1 LEQIMEPISTAL
13 AGIALVQQSV
23 EFIKKN
29 INTVQDIGQIFDMVD
44 NALNGQQQ
52 INKERW
58 GNKSMMGQTKSAAHA
73 VIDAKLANEQI
84 EEMKNLIDMRFGF
97 GTWQEILKLRA
108 DRIREE
114 AEEEKRLLREKRK
127 RKAQIIETLQY
138 IGIAGGGI
146 ITVMLFT
153 FMIVAMFR

>member
-1 LEQIMEPISTAL
+1 MEPVSTAL

-29 INTVQDIGQIFDMVD
+29 INTAQDISQIFDMVD

-58 GNKSMMGQTKSAAHA
+58 GNKTLIGSHKSAAHA

-114 AEEEKRLLREKRK
+114 AEEDKRLQREKRK
-127 RKAQIIETLQY
+127 RKADLIETMQI
-138 IGIAGGGI
+138 IGIAGGGVLAVFLI
-146 ITVMLFT
+146 CFT
-153 FMIVAMFR
+153 LLTIWVR

>member
-1 LEQIMEPISTAL
+1 M
-13 AGIALVQQSV
+13 QQSV

-29 INTVQDIGQIFDMVD
+29 INTAQDISQIFDMVD

-58 GNKSMMGQTKSAAHA
+58 GNKTLIGSHKSAAHA

-114 AEEEKRLLREKRK
+114 AEEDKRLQREKRK
-127 RKAQIIETLQY
+127 RKADLVETMQI
-138 IGIAGGGI
+138 IGIAGGGVLAVFLI
-146 ITVMLFT
+146 CFT
-153 FMIVAMFR
+153 LLTIWVR

>member
-1 LEQIMEPISTAL
+1 MEPVSTAL

-23 EFIKKN
+23 EFVKKN
-29 INTVQDIGQIFDMVD
+29 INTAQDISQIFDMVD

-58 GNKSMMGQTKSAAHA
+58 GNKTLIGSHKSAAHA
-73 VIDAKLANEQI
+73 VIDAKLAAEQI
-84 EEMKNLIDMRFGF
+84 EEMKNLIDYRFGF

-114 AEEEKRLLREKRK
+114 AEEDKRLQKEKRK
-127 RKAQIIETLQY
+127 RKADLIETMQI
-138 IGIAGGGI
+138 IGIAGGGVLAVFLI
-146 ITVMLFT
+146 CFT
-153 FMIVAMFR
+153 LLTIWVR

>member
-1 LEQIMEPISTAL
+1 MEPVSTAL

-29 INTVQDIGQIFDMVD
+29 INTAQDISQIFDMVD

-58 GNKSMMGQTKSAAHA
+58 GNKTLIGSHKSAAHA

-114 AEEEKRLLREKRK
+114 AEEDKRLQKEKRK
-127 RKAQIIETLQY
+127 RTADLIETMQI
-138 IGIAGGGI
+138 IGIAGGGVLAVFLI
-146 ITVMLFT
+146 CFT
-153 FMIVAMFR
+153 LLTIWVR

>member
-1 LEQIMEPISTAL
+1 MEPVSTAL

-29 INTVQDIGQIFDMVD
+29 INTAQDISQIFDMVD

-52 INKERW
+52 INKERL
-58 GNKSMMGQTKSAAHA
+58 GNKTLIGSHKSAAHA
-73 VIDAKLANEQI
+73 VIDAKLAAEQI
-84 EEMKNLIDMRFGF
+84 EEMKNLIDYRFGF

-114 AEEEKRLLREKRK
+114 AEEHTRLQREKRK
-127 RKAQIIETLQY
+127 RKADLVETMQI
-138 IGIAGGGI
+138 IGIAGGGVLAVFLI
-146 ITVMLFT
+146 CFT
-153 FMIVAMFR
+153 LLTIWVR

>member
-1 LEQIMEPISTAL
+1 MEPVSTAL

-29 INTVQDIGQIFDMVD
+29 INTAQDISQIFDMVD

-58 GNKSMMGQTKSAAHA
+58 GNKTLIGSHKSAAHA

-108 DRIREE
+108 DRLREE
-114 AEEEKRLLREKRK
+114 AEDEKRLQREKRK
-127 RKAQIIETLQY
+127 RKADLIETMQI
-138 IGIAGGGI
+138 IGIAGGGVLAVFLI
-146 ITVMLFT
+146 CFT
-153 FMIVAMFR
+153 LLTIWAR

>member
-1 LEQIMEPISTAL
+1 MEPVSTAL

-29 INTVQDIGQIFDMVD
+29 INTAQDISQIFDMVD

-58 GNKSMMGQTKSAAHA
+58 GNKTLIGSHKSAAHA
-73 VIDAKLANEQI
+73 VIDAKLANAQI

-114 AEEEKRLLREKRK
+114 AEEDKRLQKEKRK
-127 RKAQIIETLQY
+127 RKADLIETMQI
-138 IGIAGGGI
+138 IGIAGGGVLAVFLI
-146 ITVMLFT
+146 CFT
-153 FMIVAMFR
+153 LLTIWVR

>member
-1 LEQIMEPISTAL
+1 MEPVSTAL

-29 INTVQDIGQIFDMVD
+29 INTAQDISQIFDMVD

-58 GNKSMMGQTKSAAHA
+58 GNKTLIGSHKSAAHA
-73 VIDAKLANEQI
+73 VIDAKLAAEQI
-84 EEMKNLIDMRFGF
+84 EEMKNLIDYRFGF

-114 AEEEKRLLREKRK
+114 AEEDKRLQREKRK
-127 RKAQIIETLQY
+127 KKADLIETMQI
-138 IGIAGGGI
+138 IGIAGGGVLAVFLVCFI
-146 ITVMLFT
+146 ILSIWV
-153 FMIVAMFR
+153 R

>member
-1 LEQIMEPISTAL
+1 MEPVSTAL

-29 INTVQDIGQIFDMVD
+29 INTAQDISQIFDMVD

-58 GNKSMMGQTKSAAHA
+58 GNKTLIGSHKSAAHA

-97 GTWQEILKLRA
+97 GSWQEILKLRA

-114 AEEEKRLLREKRK
+114 AEEDKRLQKEKRK
-127 RKAQIIETLQY
+127 RKADLIETMQI
-138 IGIAGGGI
+138 IGIAGGGVLAVFLI
-146 ITVMLFT
+146 CFT
-153 FMIVAMFR
+153 LLTIWVR

>member
-1 LEQIMEPISTAL
+1 MEPVSTAL

-29 INTVQDIGQIFDMVD
+29 INTAQDISQIFDMVD

-58 GNKSMMGQTKSAAHA
+58 GNRTLIGSHKSAAHA

-114 AEEEKRLLREKRK
+114 AEEDKRLQREKRK
-127 RKAQIIETLQY
+127 RKADLVETMQI
-138 IGIAGGGI
+138 IGIAGGGVLAVFLI
-146 ITVMLFT
+146 CFT
-153 FMIVAMFR
+153 LLTIWVR

>member
-1 LEQIMEPISTAL
+1 MEPVSTAL

-29 INTVQDIGQIFDMVD
+29 INTAQDISEIFDMVD

-58 GNKSMMGQTKSAAHA
+58 GNKTLIGSHKSAAHA
-73 VIDAKLANEQI
+73 VIDAKLAAEQI
-84 EEMKNLIDMRFGF
+84 EEMKNLIDYRFGF

-114 AEEEKRLLREKRK
+114 AEEDKRLQREKRK
-127 RKAQIIETLQY
+127 KKADLIETMQI
-138 IGIAGGGI
+138 IGIAGGGVLAVFLVCFI
-146 ITVMLFT
+146 ILSIWV
-153 FMIVAMFR
+153 R

>member
-1 LEQIMEPISTAL
+1 MEPVSTAL

-29 INTVQDIGQIFDMVD
+29 INTAQDISQIFDMVD

-58 GNKSMMGQTKSAAHA
+58 GNKTLIGSHKSAAHA

-114 AEEEKRLLREKRK
+114 AEEDKRLQKEKRK
-127 RKAQIIETLQY
+127 RKADLIETMQI
-138 IGIAGGGI
+138 IGIAGGGVLAVFLI
-146 ITVMLFT
+146 CFT
-153 FMIVAMFR
+153 LLTIWVR

>member
-1 LEQIMEPISTAL
+1 MEPVSTAL

-29 INTVQDIGQIFDMVD
+29 INTAQDISQIFDMVD

-58 GNKSMMGQTKSAAHA
+58 GNKTLIGSHKSAAHA

-114 AEEEKRLLREKRK
+114 AEEDKRLQREKRK
-127 RKAQIIETLQY
+127 RKADLVETMQI
-138 IGIAGGGI
+138 IGIAGGG
-146 ITVMLFT
+146 VLAVFLVCFT
-153 FMIVAMFR
+153 ILSIWVR

>member
-1 LEQIMEPISTAL
+1 MEPVSTAL

-29 INTVQDIGQIFDMVD
+29 INTAQDISQIFDMVD

-58 GNKSMMGQTKSAAHA
+58 GNKSLVGSHKSAAHA

-84 EEMKNLIDMRFGF
+84 EEMKNLIDYRFGF
-97 GTWQEILKLRA
+97 GTWGEILKLRA

-114 AEEEKRLLREKRK
+114 REEEERARAQKRVQRK
-127 RKAQIIETLQY
+127 QTMATLQ
-138 IGIAGGGI
+138 IMAIAGGAI
-146 ITVMLFT
+146 VTTFLFT
-153 FMIVAMFR
+153 FMIIELWLR

>member
-1 LEQIMEPISTAL
+1 MEPVSTAL

-29 INTVQDIGQIFDMVD
+29 INTAQDISQIFDMVD

-58 GNKSMMGQTKSAAHA
+58 GNKTLIGSHKSAANA
-73 VIDAKLANEQI
+73 VIHAKLAAEQI
-84 EEMKNLIDMRFGF
+84 EEMKNLIDYRFGF

-114 AEEEKRLLREKRK
+114 AEEDKRLQKEKRK
-127 RKAQIIETLQY
+127 RKADLIETMQI
-138 IGIAGGGI
+138 IGIAGGGVLAVFLI
-146 ITVMLFT
+146 CFT
-153 FMIVAMFR
+153 LLTIWVR

>member
-1 LEQIMEPISTAL
+1 MEPVSTAL

-29 INTVQDIGQIFDMVD
+29 INTAQDISQIFDMVD

-52 INKERW
+52 INKDRW
-58 GNKSMMGQTKSAAHA
+58 GNKSMIGQHKSAAHA

-84 EEMKNLIDMRFGF
+84 EEMKNLIDYRFGF

-114 AEEEKRLLREKRK
+114 REEEERVRAQKRVQRK
-127 RKAQIIETLQY
+127 QTMATLQ
-138 IGIAGGGI
+138 IMAIAGGAI
-146 ITVMLFT
+146 ITTFLFT
-153 FMIVAMFR
+153 FMIIELWLR

>member
-1 LEQIMEPISTAL
+1 MEPVSTAL

-29 INTVQDIGQIFDMVD
+29 INTAQDISQIFDMVD

-58 GNKSMMGQTKSAAHA
+58 GNKTLIGSHKSAAHA

-114 AEEEKRLLREKRK
+114 AEEDKRLQREKRK
-127 RKAQIIETLQY
+127 RKADLIETMQI
-138 IGIAGGGI
+138 IGIAGGGVLAVFLI
-146 ITVMLFT
+146 CFT
-153 FMIVAMFR
+153 ILSIWVR

>member
-1 LEQIMEPISTAL
+1 MEPVSTAL

-29 INTVQDIGQIFDMVD
+29 INTAQDISQIFDMVD

-58 GNKSMMGQTKSAAHA
+58 GNKTLIGSHKSAAHA

-114 AEEEKRLLREKRK
+114 AEEDKRLQREKRK
-127 RKAQIIETLQY
+127 RKADLVETMQI
-138 IGIAGGGI
+138 IGIAGGGVLAVFLI
-146 ITVMLFT
+146 CFT
-153 FMIVAMFR
+153 LLTIWVR

>member
-1 LEQIMEPISTAL
+1 MEPVSTAL

-29 INTVQDIGQIFDMVD
+29 INTAQDISQIFDMVD

-58 GNKSMMGQTKSAAHA
+58 GNKTLIGSHKSAAHA

-114 AEEEKRLLREKRK
+114 AEEDKRLQREKRK
-127 RKAQIIETLQY
+127 QKADLIETMQI
-138 IGIAGGGI
+138 IGIAGGGVLAVFLI
-146 ITVMLFT
+146 CFT
-153 FMIVAMFR
+153 ILSIWVR

>member
-1 LEQIMEPISTAL
+1 MEPVSTAL

-29 INTVQDIGQIFDMVD
+29 INTVQDIRQIFDMVD
-44 NALNGQQQ
+44 NALDGQQQ

-58 GNKSMMGQTKSAAHA
+58 GNKTLIGSHKSAAHA

-84 EEMKNLIDMRFGF
+84 EEMKNMIDMRFGF

-114 AEEEKRLLREKRK
+114 QEEEKRLARERRRRK
-127 RKAQIIETLQY
+127 KDIIESMQI
-138 IGIAGGGI
+138 IGIAAGGVI
-146 ITVMLFT
+146 LVLTVCFVLMS
-153 FMIVAMFR
+153 IWVR

>member
-1 LEQIMEPISTAL
+1 MEPVSTAL

-29 INTVQDIGQIFDMVD
+29 INTAQDISQIFDMID

-58 GNKSMMGQTKSAAHA
+58 GNKTLIGSHKSAAHA

-114 AEEEKRLLREKRK
+114 AEEDKRLQKEKRK
-127 RKAQIIETLQY
+127 RKADLIETMQI
-138 IGIAGGGI
+138 IGIAGGGVLAVFLI
-146 ITVMLFT
+146 CFT
-153 FMIVAMFR
+153 LLTIWVR

>member
-1 LEQIMEPISTAL
+1 MEPISTAM

-23 EFIKKN
+23 EFIKRN
-29 INTVQDIGQIFDMVD
+29 INTVQDIRQIFDMVD
-44 NALNGQQQ
+44 NALDGQQQ
-52 INKERW
+52 INKQRW
-58 GNKSMMGQTKSAAHA
+58 GNKSMIGQHKSAAHA

-127 RKAQIIETLQY
+127 RRAQLIETFQY

-146 ITVMLFT
+146 LTVMLFT

>member
-1 LEQIMEPISTAL
+1 MEPVSTAL

-29 INTVQDIGQIFDMVD
+29 INTAQDISEIFDMVD

-58 GNKSMMGQTKSAAHA
+58 GNKTFIGSHKSAAHA
-73 VIDAKLANEQI
+73 VIDAKLAAEQI
-84 EEMKNLIDMRFGF
+84 EEMKNLIDYRFGF

-114 AEEEKRLLREKRK
+114 AEEDKRLQREKRK
-127 RKAQIIETLQY
+127 KKADLIETMQI
-138 IGIAGGGI
+138 IGIAGGGVLAVFLVCFI
-146 ITVMLFT
+146 ILSIWV
-153 FMIVAMFR
+153 R

>member
-1 LEQIMEPISTAL
+1 MEPVSTAL

-29 INTVQDIGQIFDMVD
+29 INTDQDISQIFDMVD

-58 GNKSMMGQTKSAAHA
+58 GNKTLIGSHKSAAHA

-114 AEEEKRLLREKRK
+114 AEEDKRLQKEKRK
-127 RKAQIIETLQY
+127 RKADLIETMQI
-138 IGIAGGGI
+138 IGIAGGGVLAVFLI
-146 ITVMLFT
+146 CFT
-153 FMIVAMFR
+153 LLTIWVR

>member
-1 LEQIMEPISTAL
+1 MEPVSTAL

-29 INTVQDIGQIFDMVD
+29 INTAQDISQIFDMVD

-58 GNKSMMGQTKSAAHA
+58 GNKTLIGSHKSAAHA
-73 VIDAKLANEQI
+73 VIDAKLAAEQI
-84 EEMKNLIDMRFGF
+84 EEMKNLIDYRFGF

-114 AEEEKRLLREKRK
+114 AEEDKRLQREKRK
-127 RKAQIIETLQY
+127 RKADLIETMQI
-138 IGIAGGGI
+138 IGIAGGGVLAVFLI
-146 ITVMLFT
+146 CFT
-153 FMIVAMFR
+153 LLTIWVR

>member
-1 LEQIMEPISTAL
+1 MEPVSTAL

-29 INTVQDIGQIFDMVD
+29 INTAQDISQIFDMVD

-58 GNKSMMGQTKSAAHA
+58 GNKTLIGSHKSAAHA

-108 DRIREE
+108 DRLREE
-114 AEEEKRLLREKRK
+114 AEDEKRLQREKRK
-127 RKAQIIETLQY
+127 RKADLIETMQI
-138 IGIAGGGI
+138 IGIAGGGVLAVFLI
-146 ITVMLFT
+146 CFT
-153 FMIVAMFR
+153 LLTIWVI

>member
-1 LEQIMEPISTAL
+1 MEPVSTAL

-29 INTVQDIGQIFDMVD
+29 INTAQDISQIFDMVD

-52 INKERW
+52 IKKERW
-58 GNKSMMGQTKSAAHA
+58 GNKTLIGSHKSAAHA

-114 AEEEKRLLREKRK
+114 AEEDKRLQKEKRK
-127 RKAQIIETLQY
+127 RKADLIETMQI
-138 IGIAGGGI
+138 IGIAGGGVLAVFLI
-146 ITVMLFT
+146 CFT
-153 FMIVAMFR
+153 LLTIWVR

>member
-1 LEQIMEPISTAL
+1 MEPVSTAL

-23 EFIKKN
+23 EFVKKN
-29 INTVQDIGQIFDMVD
+29 INTAQDISQIFDMVD

-58 GNKSMMGQTKSAAHA
+58 GNKTLIGSHKSAAHA
-73 VIDAKLANEQI
+73 VIDAKLAAEQI
-84 EEMKNLIDMRFGF
+84 EEMKNLIDYRFGF

-114 AEEEKRLLREKRK
+114 AEEDKRLQREKRK
-127 RKAQIIETLQY
+127 RKADLIETMQI
-138 IGIAGGGI
+138 IGIAGGGVLAVFLI
-146 ITVMLFT
+146 CFT
-153 FMIVAMFR
+153 LLTIWVR

>member
-1 LEQIMEPISTAL
+1 MEPVSTAL

-29 INTVQDIGQIFDMVD
+29 INTAQDISQIFDMVD

-58 GNKSMMGQTKSAAHA
+58 GNKSLVGSHKSAAHA

-84 EEMKNLIDMRFGF
+84 EEMKNLIDYRFGF
-97 GTWQEILKLRA
+97 GTWGEILKLRA

-114 AEEEKRLLREKRK
+114 REEEERVRAQKRVQRK
-127 RKAQIIETLQY
+127 QTMATLQ
-138 IGIAGGGI
+138 IMAIAGGAI
-146 ITVMLFT
+146 VTTFLFT
-153 FMIVAMFR
+153 FMIIELWLR

>member
-1 LEQIMEPISTAL
+1 MESVSTAL

-29 INTVQDIGQIFDMVD
+29 INTAQDISQIFDMVD

-58 GNKSMMGQTKSAAHA
+58 GNKTLIGSHKSAANA
-73 VIDAKLANEQI
+73 VIDAKLAAEQI
-84 EEMKNLIDMRFGF
+84 EEMKNLIDYRFGF

-114 AEEEKRLLREKRK
+114 AEEDKRLQREKRK
-127 RKAQIIETLQY
+127 QKADLIETMQI
-138 IGIAGGGI
+138 IGIAGGGVLAVFLICFI
-146 ITVMLFT
+146 ILTIWV
-153 FMIVAMFR
+153 R

>member
-1 LEQIMEPISTAL
+1 M
-13 AGIALVQQSV
+13 
-23 EFIKKN
+23 
-29 INTVQDIGQIFDMVD
+29 IGQH
-44 NALNGQQQ
+44 
-52 INKERW
+52 
-58 GNKSMMGQTKSAAHA
+58 KSAAHA

-127 RKAQIIETLQY
+127 RRAQLIETFQY

-146 ITVMLFT
+146 LTVMLFT

>member
-1 LEQIMEPISTAL
+1 MEPVSTAL

-29 INTVQDIGQIFDMVD
+29 INTAQDISQIFDMVD

-58 GNKSMMGQTKSAAHA
+58 GNKTLIGSHKSAAHA

-108 DRIREE
+108 DRLREE
-114 AEEEKRLLREKRK
+114 AEDEKRLQREKRK
-127 RKAQIIETLQY
+127 RKADLIETMQI
-138 IGIAGGGI
+138 IGIAGGGVVGVFLI
-146 ITVMLFT
+146 C
-153 FMIVAMFR
+153 FRLLTIWVR

>member
-1 LEQIMEPISTAL
+1 MEPVSTAL

-29 INTVQDIGQIFDMVD
+29 INTAQDISQIFDMVD

-58 GNKSMMGQTKSAAHA
+58 GNKTLIGSHKSAAHA

-114 AEEEKRLLREKRK
+114 AEEDIRLQKEKRK
-127 RKAQIIETLQY
+127 RKADLIETMQI
-138 IGIAGGGI
+138 IGIAGGGVLAVFLI
-146 ITVMLFT
+146 CFT
-153 FMIVAMFR
+153 LLTIWVR